1 MALVY
6 GQGATY
12 DAIEGRFRRYR
23 KMADD
28 LRSEAQLRGVSV
40 NQVNST
46 PRTPRGPRSRPT
58 PASSKG
64 KSSDK
69 SKKAAMD
76 DSGSGEAFPE
86 TPSKKPKLDTT
97 SPGLSALTAIALD
110 DSESEICKEKHEENA
125 KVEVGVSATPIKSRL
140 ARSGSPGGTPTPVL
154 HRVKREDLA
163 AGSLMSIKR
172 SIESSAEEQRNF
184 TGVVQNMGVKMDL
197 EVDTDDEDIA

>member
-28 LRSEAQLRGVSV
+28 LRSEAHSRGVSV

-69 SKKAAMD
+69 SKKAAMN
-76 DSGSGEAFPE
+76 DSGSGDAFPE

-97 SPGLSALTAIALD
+97 SPGVSALTAIALD
-110 DSESEICKEKHEENA
+110 DSESEICKKHEENV
-125 KVEVGVSATPIKSRL
+125 KVEVGVPATPIKSRL

-163 AGSLMSIKR
+163 AGSVMSIKR
-172 SIESSAEEQRNF
+172 SIESSAEEQRKF
-184 TGVVQNMGVKMDL
+184 AGIVQNMGVKMDL
-197 EVDTDDEDIA
+197 EVDTNDEDIA